1 MKRIKYACQVNLWR
15 SRLFALAMANFVR
28 NYQDRLL
35 FDQINE
41 AYEETPPDPAEQAL
55 MRQLRQ
61 QHQRIAMGE
70 W

>member
-1 MKRIKYACQVNLWR
+1 MKRIKHALEVNQWR
-15 SRLFALAMANFVR
+15 GRLFALAMANFVR

-61 QHQRIAMGE
+61 QHRRMVEGE